1 MHFQWDWLCL
11 GVLIMS
17 SVTAGM
23 ENEENLD
30 ADVEVE
36 NFDKQS
42 PEADVDRDKSSIEVR
57 LQKSLVQAG

>member
-1 MHFQWDWLCL
+1 
-11 GVLIMS
+11 MS